1 MIMIGIKLNT
11 VLDQCSEKI
20 NIGYYMF
27 STVRDS
33 VITELFLNNKI

>member
-1 MIMIGIKLNT
+1 MIMIEIKLNT

-27 STVRDS
+27 SIVRNS
-33 VITELFLNNKI
+33 VITVLF